1 MQIEDYAWMVR
12 DLGER
17 PSSLHLADG
26 YLLVGGWDGRLTYW
40 HLEGE
45 MKWSVQLPDRI
56 QEITHR
62 DGEIYLTSGLFVI
75 RINGD
80 DGSVDWQVMTEGS
93 ADSIIFD
100 SANNHI
106 HVTSS
111 VYDIEHGDFM
121 ESACWRIE
129 ATSGEILN
137 VQRFSERPWHLSLQD
152 GKSRLGLGRP
162 RSGLLLVSANGEMEW
177 NELGDESPVTCGV
190 DGRSSQIYGHANGSI
205 SRWNGTTATLVATR
219 ERTIEGITCTPT
231 GLLLGLENGLVEA
244 LDEDGGE
251 IWSRQFDG
259 TIISSE
265 VGMEI
270 SSTPCAWLQYRSA
283 DGGGTVVC
291 SASDGEGIA
300 EFKFSCSPTAFT
312 HSDEFAVVATEN
324 GSIFVIE
331 AELFQRRLSTAAGV
345 EESGDES
352 DGQGGDS
359 GEMNEEIDKRREMRA
374 KLRRLRGE

>member
-1 MQIEDYAWMVR
+1 
-12 DLGER
+12 
-17 PSSLHLADG
+17 
-26 YLLVGGWDGRLTYW
+26 
-40 HLEGE
+40 
-45 MKWSVQLPDRI
+45 
-56 QEITHR
+56 
-62 DGEIYLTSGLFVI
+62 
-75 RINGD
+75 
-80 DGSVDWQVMTEGS
+80 
-93 ADSIIFD
+93 
-100 SANNHI
+100 
-106 HVTSS
+106 
-111 VYDIEHGDFM
+111 
-121 ESACWRIE
+121 
-129 ATSGEILN
+129 
-137 VQRFSERPWHLSLQD
+137 
-152 GKSRLGLGRP
+152 
-162 RSGLLLVSANGEMEW
+162 
-177 NELGDESPVTCGV
+177 VTCGV